1 MMRSDFSKFS
11 GGGNSPTSV
20 IVSRNQKRNNSHNS
34 SQTAHNIGEDNNK
47 FNYSQKLRSQ
57 ADIIKNASLKSQ
69 IVFGVGNARGVGVDY
84 IKKKDDGSYNTSYS
98 MLYKWKNPISFNG

>member
-1 MMRSDFSKFS
+1 MRSDFSKFS

-20 IVSRNQKRNNSHNS
+20 IVSRNQNRSNSHNS
-34 SQTAHNIGEDNNK
+34 SQTVHNIGEDSNK

-69 IVFGVGNARGVGVDY
+69 IVFGVGNARGAGGGDS
-84 IKKKDDGSYNTSYS
+84 IQKKNDGSYNTSYS
-98 MLYKWKNPISFNG
+98 MLYKWKNPIPFNG

>member
-1 MMRSDFSKFS
+1 MRSDFSKFS

-20 IVSRNQKRNNSHNS
+20 IVSRNQNRNNSHNS
-34 SQTAHNIGEDNNK
+34 SQTAHNIGEDSSNK

-69 IVFGVGNARGVGVDY
+69 IVFGVGNSRGVGGGGGGDS
-84 IKKKDDGSYNTSYS
+84 INKKK
-98 MLYKWKNPISFNG
+98 